1 MMDLAT
7 AAQAVHGLVEG
18 PNVRFSR
25 VTTDSRAVEP
35 GDLFVALVGERHDGH
50 AYVANAFGRG
60 RPAAMVA
67 AGRGAFPGPV
77 VAVDDPLVALGKLAA
92 GWRGASTCRSR
103 SSSAATAR
111 RRSRR

>member
-50 AYVANAFGRG
+50 AYI
-60 RPAAMVA
+60 
-67 AGRGAFPGPV
+67 
-77 VAVDDPLVALGKLAA
+77 
-92 GWRGASTCRSR
+92 W
-103 SSSAATAR
+103 
-111 RRSRR
+111 